1 MRLAVQAKCYNSR
14 TQLDVHLVALELE
27 VLKVRCNC
35 RKGFQGAKVMCAQVR
50 EVVLAKEEVL
60 IGVF

>member
-1 MRLAVQAKCYNSR
+1 MRLAVLAECYNTR

-27 VLKVRCNC
+27 VLEVRCNC
-35 RKGFQGAKVMCAQVR
+35 GKRFQGAEVMCAQIR

>member
-1 MRLAVQAKCYNSR
+1 MRLAVLAECYNSC

-35 RKGFQGAKVMCAQVR
+35 GKGFQGAEVMCAQIR

>member
-1 MRLAVQAKCYNSR
+1 M
-14 TQLDVHLVALELE
+14 HLVALELE
-27 VLKVRCNC
+27 VLEVRCNC
-35 RKGFQGAKVMCAQVR
+35 RKGFQRAEVMCAQIR